1 MWDINADGYARG
13 DGVAAVVLK
22 RLSTAIKEGD
32 DIECV
37 IRESVVNQDGRTKGI
52 TLPSQYAQ
60 ADLIAKTYA
69 KAGLNPR
76 NPAQR
81 CQYFEAISSA
91 FFGPDCRTNDPEDLL
106 YVGSVKTV
114 IGHTEGTA
122 GIAGLLK
129 ASLAVQHGIIPPNM
143 LFNTLCPDVEPFYA

>member
-13 DGVAAVVLK
+13 EGVAAVVLK
-22 RLSTAIKEGD
+22 RLSTAIKDGD

-81 CQYFEAISSA
+81 CQYFEAHGTGTPAGDPRVSVSSERVDVLLIV
-91 FFGPDCRTNDPEDLL
+91 GCRRRKP
-106 YVGSVKTV
+106 
-114 IGHTEGTA
+114 
-122 GIAGLLK
+122 
-129 ASLAVQHGIIPPNM
+129 
-143 LFNTLCPDVEPFYA
+143 